1 MNFDIQENGRIY
13 ITDNFWISINDTLI
27 ATWLIGAILIA
38 FAIVARIKI
47 KKFKDVPET
56 RFQNVIEA
64 LVEAFDNMV
73 TGVMTKKY
81 SYFGA
86 WFFGLVLFLMVSN
99 ISGIFGMR
107 PPTADFATTF
117 PMALTTVILM
127 QFMGIRHNMKKGEY
141 VKEFF
146 RPVFIFMPLNIVSD
160 LSKSV
165 SLSLRLFGNM
175 VGGLIVMGLIYGLFP
190 FIATIG
196 IPGVLSLYFDIA
208 VGALHAYIFVLL
220 SMYFIMSKA
229 PAEDQL

>member
-1 MNFDIQENGRIY
+1 MDFNIQEHARIY
-13 ITDNFWISINDTLI
+13 ITDDFWISINDTLI
-27 ATWLIGAILIA
+27 STWIVGGILII
-38 FAIVARIKI
+38 FAIIARIKI
-47 KKFKDVPET
+47 RKFKAVPET
-56 RFQNVIEA
+56 RFQNIIEA
-64 LVEAFDNMV
+64 LVEAFENMT

-81 SYFGA
+81 AYFGS
-86 WFFGLVLFLMVSN
+86 WFFGLLMFLMFSN

-117 PMALTTVILM
+117 PLAFTTVILM

-141 VKEFF
+141 IKEFF
-146 RPVFIFMPLNIVSD
+146 RPVPIFMPLNLVSD
-160 LSKSV
+160 FSKSI

-190 FIATIG
+190 FFATIG
-196 IPGVLSLYFDIA
+196 IPGALSIYFDIA

-229 PAEDQL
+229 PASDQI

>member
-1 MNFDIQENGRIY
+1 MNFDIQEYSRIY

-27 ATWLIGAILIA
+27 ATWLIGAILII
-38 FAIVARIKI
+38 FAIVARFKI

-73 TGVMTKKY
+73 TGVMTRKY

-86 WFFGLVLFLMVSN
+86 WFFGLIMFLMVSN

-117 PMALTTVILM
+117 PIAFTTVILM

-160 LSKSV
+160 LSKSI

-190 FIATIG
+190 FIGTIG

-229 PAEDQL
+229 PAQDQL